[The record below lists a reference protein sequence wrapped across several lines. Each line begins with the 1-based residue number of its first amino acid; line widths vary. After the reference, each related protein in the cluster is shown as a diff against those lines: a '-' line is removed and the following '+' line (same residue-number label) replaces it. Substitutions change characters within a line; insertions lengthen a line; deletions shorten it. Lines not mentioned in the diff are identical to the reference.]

1 MRAMD
6 KQRRE
11 ALARSRAFVEANPVT
26 GQPGFEE
33 AKKALDESLA
43 RLREYWSVQRSG
55 TDLGR
60 AQARR
65 RDQLVERVRDRHMR
79 KIVTIARAQIE
90 PGSDAGLP
98 AALRM
103 PRHPLSVT
111 KVLQACDAMIE
122 AARPYEGV
130 FIANGLA
137 PDFLAQFQ
145 AAREELEEIVD
156 ARSTLIGARIGAR
169 KGLEMQFRKGR
180 RAVERLDALIRA
192 AFEGEEALL
201 LSWRNAKRVQKLPG
215 GSGEDDPTGPLGVP
229 TPQVEMAVAA

>member
-1 MRAMD
+1 V
-6 KQRRE
+6 K
-11 ALARSRAFVEANPVT
+11 

-33 AKKALDESLA
+33 AKKALDDALA
-43 RLREYWSVQRSG
+43 RLREYSSVRLSG

-103 PRHPLSVT
+103 PRQPLSIT

-122 AARPYEGV
+122 AARPYEAV
-130 FIANGLA
+130 FVANGL
-137 PDFLAQFQ
+137 PQDFLAQFE
-145 AAREELEEIVD
+145 AAREGLAEIVD
-156 ARSTLIGARIGAR
+156 ARSTLLGARVGAR
-169 KGLEMQFRKGR
+169 KGLEMQFRRGR

-192 AFEGEEALL
+192 EFEGEEAIL
-201 LSWRNAKRVQKLPG
+201 LSWRKAKRVQKLPG
-215 GSGEDDPTGPLGVP
+215 GPGASDETDLDGAPS
-229 TPQVEMAVAA
+229 PQVEMAVAA